1 MGQEVRIKLS
11 MGLIAAAAV
20 HALLLAGVFEGLHNY
35 AKIEQQ
41 KPAAVGTLQLP
52 TAPVNYQDYSGPI
65 HKLQEPPPQPNAEAL
80 AEKKSQISGNCVNCV
95 PTVVQPQYVQP
106 HPLARP
112 QYVQPSYVQPS
123 YSPGLPIVNTPTYT
137 PTYVQPAQPTYS
149 TPIKPERSIL
159 TTAQSST
166 VPRKFWQLSVFVG
179 SDERSKTL
187 LSWIN
192 TDPQFVKMRNNTDV
206 QIYAK
211 DDLLYRTRY
220 ASVIPVEQFPA
231 IVLTD
236 SSGGHVHAAGGN
248 MIPRT
253 SSELYADFV
262 AGGRNYLEAKKS
274 APTQQQPMQLA
285 NGLIKSHGYSWDN
298 GIHPAMQLMQ
308 QSTEDC
314 PGGQCPPDRE
324 RATPLRDLFDNQK
337 DSKSLMTWIGNNELA
352 TLVVLA
358 VCVGLVVVI
367 VRRQTSG

>member
-35 AKIEQQ
+35 AKTERQ
-41 KPAAVGTLQLP
+41 KPASVGTLQLP

-106 HPLARP
+106 HPLSRP
-112 QYVQPSYVQPS
+112 QYA
-123 YSPGLPIVNTPTYT
+123 PGLPVNT
-137 PTYVQPAQPTYS
+137 PTYVQPAQPIYNS
-149 TPIKPERSIL
+149 PARPERSIVT

-166 VPRKFWQLSVFVG
+166 VPRKYWQLSVFVG
-179 SDERSKTL
+179 TDERSKTL

-192 TDPQFVKMRNNTDV
+192 TDPQFLKMRGNTDV
-206 QIYAK
+206 QVYAK

-220 ASVIPVEQFPA
+220 ASVIPVDQFPA

-236 SSGGHVHAAGGN
+236 SNGGHVHAAGGN

-253 SSELYADFV
+253 SAELYADFV
-262 AGGRNYLEAKKS
+262 QGGRNYLEAKKS

-285 NGLIKSHGYSWDN
+285 NGLIKSHGYSWDS

-308 QSTEDC
+308 AEEC

-324 RATPLRDLFDNQK
+324 RATPLADLFEKQK

-358 VCVGLVVVI
+358 VCVGLVIVI
-367 VRRQTSG
+367 VRKQTTG

>member
-20 HALLLAGVFEGLHNY
+20 HALLLAGVFEGLHNF
-35 AKIEQQ
+35 AKTEQQ

-80 AEKKSQISGNCVNCV
+80 AEKKSQIRGNCVNCV

-106 HPLARP
+106 HPLSRP

-123 YSPGLPIVNTPTYT
+123 YSPGLPVNT
-137 PTYVQPAQPTYS
+137 PTYVQPAQPTYN
-149 TPIKPERSIL
+149 TPTKPERSIL

-166 VPRKFWQLSVFVG
+166 VPRKSWQLSVFVG
-179 SDERSKTL
+179 TDERSKTL

-192 TDPQFVKMRNNTDV
+192 TDPLFVKMRNSTDV
-206 QIYAK
+206 QVYAK

-236 SSGGHVHAAGGN
+236 ANGGHVHAAGGN

-253 SSELYADFV
+253 SAELYADFRQG
-262 AGGRNYLEAKKS
+262 ASNYLEAKKS

-298 GIHPAMQLMQ
+298 GIHPAMQLIQ

-314 PGGQCPPDRE
+314 PGGICPPDRD
-324 RATPLRDLFDNQK
+324 RPTPLLDLFERQK
-337 DSKSLMTWIGNNELA
+337 DSKSLMTWIGGNEIA

-367 VRRQTSG
+367 VRKSKG